1 MRAVRERAL
10 GPFLCSAVLGSIQ
23 AEMVSGHPRGSRA
36 DRVKAYRQMTATRRD
51 LLFSFLIVSEIL
63 FIPLIVGWILVLLLV
78 GRKNGQAR
86 ASG

>member
-1 MRAVRERAL
+1 
-10 GPFLCSAVLGSIQ
+10 
-23 AEMVSGHPRGSRA
+23 
-36 DRVKAYRQMTATRRD
+36 MTATRRD